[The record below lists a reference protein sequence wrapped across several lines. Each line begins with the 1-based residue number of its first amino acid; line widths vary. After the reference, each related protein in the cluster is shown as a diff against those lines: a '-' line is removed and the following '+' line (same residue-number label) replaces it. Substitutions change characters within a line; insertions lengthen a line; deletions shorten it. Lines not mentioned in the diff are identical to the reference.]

1 MKSRTLNTRSAWTVT
16 PVSSS
21 VSRTAAASTVSPT
34 SRTPPGRL
42 HLPLFGSAPRFTRRT
57 SLSRRTMAPTPGT
70 GRFGNSFGKGTVNP
84 RSGPGPSIL
93 RPCGGEEIEIVE
105 GPLVQ
110 DVTQDFAD
118 ADVPLHR
125 DLQASPKVRERLRHR
140 RERSR
145 GPAQRFPNVFADVP
159 HAERHDVAGMRLPKN
174 HGRGLSAIP
183 VERLPDREPR
193 RVIAA
198 ADARIRRAALESLV
212 VTKHDDLPAQRI
224 PQGVRVPRLDQFV
237 PPRARD
243 HHDEEAVIEAD
254 CLVHADLVEERE
266 RLHALAEFF
275 PDGVVDGG
283 DRPSRRHEL
292 AVLLEAERPDAERA
306 LDPRDGRAPAVQV
319 EDRLL
324 RVQVRVG
331 GGALQIWIDLHRAD
345 LQAMQRSGRPERLDI
360 VVEDDATVRRGRE
373 PRLDVRRGWPGRPP
387 PREVDDPASPVD

>member
-1 MKSRTLNTRSAWTVT
+1 MTCRTLNPPSGRPVT
-16 PVSSS
+16 PVCSSA
-21 VSRTAAASTVSPT
+21 SRPAPASTVSPA

-42 HLPLFGSAPRFTRRT
+42 HRPLFGSAPRFTRRT
-57 SLSRRTMAPTPGT
+57 SPSRKTTAPTAGT

-84 RSGPGPSIL
+84 RSGPGPSTL

-110 DVTQDFAD
+110 HVTQDFAD

-125 DLQASPKVRERLRHR
+125 DIESGPKVREGLRHR

-159 HAERHDVAGMRLPKN
+159 YADRHDIAGMRLPKN
-174 HGRGLSAIP
+174 HGRGLSPIP
-183 VERLPDREPR
+183 VERLPDCEPR
-193 RVIAA
+193 GVIAA

-212 VTKHDDLPAQRI
+212 VTKHDDLPAQRS

-254 CLVHADLVEERE
+254 CLVHADLVEKRE

-275 PDGVVDGG
+275 PDGVVD
-283 DRPSRRHEL
+283 
-292 AVLLEAERPDAERA
+292 
-306 LDPRDGRAPAVQV
+306 
-319 EDRLL
+319 
-324 RVQVRVG
+324 
-331 GGALQIWIDLHRAD
+331 
-345 LQAMQRSGRPERLDI
+345 
-360 VVEDDATVRRGRE
+360 
-373 PRLDVRRGWPGRPP
+373 
-387 PREVDDPASPVD
+387 